1 MPSSPTASSA
11 GPNPCAGPAHQRGR
25 RSTFWIVAAVFLLG
39 LTLGV
44 QAGKNDRVTSDLFLG
59 KDARSASD
67 ALLEKA
73 LVQAD
78 DGSWERIAV
87 AQMYYLSGRR
97 ERGEAL
103 IEGIRKK
110 DASDW
115 VRIGRVYQRSGE
127 WEKAEE
133 AFARV
138 IEMAPKDEDWLAEIG
153 MYYNLQGERAEAE
166 KLFVR
171 AFELDPDNL
180 YNTLKAAGSYI
191 GIEER

>member
-1 MPSSPTASSA
+1 MHPTPCPPSSEPSPPFRSDFF
-11 GPNPCAGPAHQRGR
+11 HDR
-25 RSTFWIVAAVFLLG
+25 RFSPWILAAVFLAGLALG
-39 LTLGV
+39 A
-44 QAGKNDRVTSDLFLG
+44 QAKRNDRVTSDLFLG

-103 IEGIRKK
+103 MQGIRKK
-110 DASDW
+110 EASDW
-115 VRIGRVYQRSGE
+115 MRIGRVYQRSGE

-133 AFARV
+133 AFDRV
-138 IEMAPKDEDWLAEIG
+138 IEMAPKDEDRLAEIG
-153 MYYNLQGERAEAE
+153 MYYNLQGDRAEAE

-180 YNTLKAAGSYI
+180 YNTLMAAGSYI
-191 GIEER
+191 GIEHR

>member
-1 MPSSPTASSA
+1 GAQAKRNDKVTAE
-11 GPNPCAGPAHQRGR
+11 
-25 RSTFWIVAAVFLLG
+25 
-39 LTLGV
+39 
-44 QAGKNDRVTSDLFLG
+44 LFLG

-103 IEGIRKK
+103 MHGIRKK
-110 DASDW
+110 KASDW
-115 VRIGRVYQRSGE
+115 MRIGRVYFRSGE

-133 AFARV
+133 AFDRV
-138 IEMAPKDEDWLAEIG
+138 IEMDPEDEDRLAEIG
-153 MYYNLQGERAEAE
+153 SYYNLQGDRAKAE
-166 KLFVR
+166 ELFVR
-171 AFELDPDNL
+171 AFELDADDL
-180 YNTLKAAGSYI
+180 YNTLRAAGSYI
-191 GIEER
+191 GIEHR